1 MNSVSSRLPRIAF
14 AYLLAAL
21 AGYVVAI
28 VFATTA
34 NLLNLREVG
43 AEIGVGD
50 ALRTYAFD
58 LWGMTPRFEITR
70 YGTVMLIGFAIAFP
84 VAASLRHIALRT
96 NPLFAGVAPYLY
108 PLAGA
113 VAIGT
118 GLTIMY
124 MQYEVT
130 AVAGARGAGFWAQCL
145 AGALAGF
152 VFQRLLPRRGA

>member
-1 MNSVSSRLPRIAF
+1 MTTLQRMPRILF

-21 AGYVVAI
+21 AGYVAAI

-34 NLLNLREVG
+34 NLLNLREIG
-43 AEIGVGD
+43 ADIGAGD
-50 ALRTYAFD
+50 ALRTYAID
-58 LWGMTPRFEITR
+58 LWGMTPRFELTR

-84 VAASLRHIALRT
+84 VAAVLRHLALRAS
-96 NPLFAGVAPYLY
+96 PAGARVAPWLY

-113 VAIGT
+113 TAIGT

-145 AGALAGF
+145 AGALAGL